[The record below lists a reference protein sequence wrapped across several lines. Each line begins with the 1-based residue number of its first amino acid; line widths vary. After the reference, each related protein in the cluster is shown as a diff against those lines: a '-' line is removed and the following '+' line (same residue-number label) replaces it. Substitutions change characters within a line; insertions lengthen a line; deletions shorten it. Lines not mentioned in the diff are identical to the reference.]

1 MPRPLST
8 DIRFMSMAASRP
20 RCDRAGAD
28 CPWEKAMKAVVI
40 HAARD
45 LRVEE
50 REPDAPGRGQVEV
63 AIEAGGI
70 CGSDLHYFNHGGFGT
85 VRIRE
90 PMILGHEIAGTIKAI
105 GAGVSKL
112 AVGDRV
118 AVSPSRPCNICDYCQ
133 QGLQNHCLNMRFYG
147 SAMPMPHI
155 QGAFRQRL
163 VAEAWQCHGIDDGI
177 SINEAAFAEPFAVTL
192 HAVARAG
199 SLLGKRV
206 LVTGCG
212 PIGALTIIAA
222 RVHGAREIVATDVMD
237 AVLKKAGQVGADRTI
252 NVADNAEQ
260 LAGYAANKGYFDV
273 QFEASGNERAIR
285 SGLEVLKPRG
295 VLVQLGLGGDVSI
308 PQNTVVAKEIEV
320 RGTFRFHEEF
330 GLAVDLINRRAV
342 DMKPLLTGCYGLD
355 DVQTAFELAGDRSRS
370 MKVQLSF

>member
-1 MPRPLST
+1 V
-8 DIRFMSMAASRP
+8 
-20 RCDRAGAD
+20 
-28 CPWEKAMKAVVI
+28 KVVVI

-50 REPDAPGRGQVEV
+50 RENEKPGPGQVEI

-85 VRIRE
+85 VRVRE
-90 PMILGHEIAGTIKAI
+90 PMILGHEVAGSIKAL
-105 GAGVSKL
+105 GAGVSGL

-118 AVSPSRPCNICDYCQ
+118 AVSPSRPCNACDYCLHGQ
-133 QGLQNHCLNMRFYG
+133 QNHCLNMRFYG

-155 QGAFRQRL
+155 QGAFRQCL
-163 VAEAWQCHGIDDGI
+163 VAEAWQCHKVAEGV
-177 SINEAAFAEPFAVTL
+177 SIAEAACAEPLAVTL

-212 PIGALTIIAA
+212 PIGALAIVAA
-222 RVHGAREIVATDVMD
+222 RAHGAREVVVTDVMD
-237 AVLKKAGQVGADRTI
+237 AVLEKARQVGADRTI
-252 NVADNAEQ
+252 NVATHAEA
-260 LAGYAANKGYFDV
+260 LSAYAANKGYFDV

-285 SGLEVLKPRG
+285 NGLEVLKPRG
-295 VLVQLGLGGDVSI
+295 ILVQLGLGGGEMTL
-308 PQNTVVAKEIEV
+308 PLNMAVAREIEI

-330 GLAVDLINRRAV
+330 GLAVDLINRGAV
-342 DMKPLLTGCYGLD
+342 DLKPLLSGTYGLD
-355 DVQTAFELAGDRSRS
+355 DAVKAFEIAADRSRS

>member
-1 MPRPLST
+1 
-8 DIRFMSMAASRP
+8 
-20 RCDRAGAD
+20 
-28 CPWEKAMKAVVI
+28 MKAVVI

-50 REPDAPGRGQVEV
+50 REPEKVGPGQVEV

-70 CGSDLHYFNHGGFGT
+70 CGSDLHYFNHGGFGA

-105 GAGVSKL
+105 GAGVSRL
-112 AVGDRV
+112 AVGERV
-118 AVSPSRPCNICDYCQ
+118 AVSPSRPCNTCEYCLR
-133 QGLQNHCLNMRFYG
+133 GLQNQCLNMRFYG

-163 VAEAWQCHGIDDGI
+163 VAEEWQCHKVGDDV

-222 RVHGAREIVATDVMD
+222 RAHGALEIVATDLMD
-237 AVLKKAGQVGADRTI
+237 AVLKKAEQVGADRTI
-252 NVADNAEQ
+252 NVANAPEQ
-260 LAGYAANKGYFDV
+260 LSAYAANKGYFDV
-273 QFEASGNERAIR
+273 HFEASGNERAIR
-285 SGLEVLKPRG
+285 MGLDVLKPRG
-295 VLVQLGLGGDVSI
+295 VLLQLGLGGDISI

-330 GLAVDLINRRAV
+330 GLAVGLINRRAV
-342 DMKPLLTGCYGLD
+342 NMKPLLTGCYGLD
-355 DVQTAFELAGDRSRS
+355 AVQTAFELAGDRGRS